1 LQQDE
6 EENAMKVA
14 INGFGRIGRTLF
26 KQLLAA
32 GGFDVVAVNDI
43 ASADDL
49 AYSLKFDTVRG
60 RYSRDVE
67 VAGDRLV
74 VDGRTSRI
82 LGKRDPQQLPW
93 GELGVELVFECT
105 GRFTD
110 AVDLERHLAA
120 GAGFVILSAP
130 VRDGDVPTLAHGV
143 NTATGKRIVSC
154 ASCTTN
160 AITPVMEI
168 LNRRVGVRK
177 ATMTT
182 VHAYTAGQALVDGPL
197 ADRRRGRAAAANLV
211 PSTTGA
217 ARATTKALPELA
229 GRFDGVAIRA
239 PVPVGSIAD
248 ITCLV
253 AAPTTV
259 EAINAVFRE
268 EAVSERYCGVLGVSD
283 DELVSSDVIGD
294 PRAAIVDLTLTQVVD
309 GDLVKLFSWYDN
321 EWGYS
326 AQLVRVAQEL
336 AASRV

>member
-1 LQQDE
+1 
-6 EENAMKVA
+6 MKVA

-26 KQLLAA
+26 KQLLEAR
-32 GGFDVVAVNDI
+32 GFDVVAVNDI

-82 LGKRDPQQLPW
+82 FGKRDPQQLPW

-110 AVDLERHLAA
+110 AADLERHLAA

-143 NTATGKRIVSC
+143 NTAAGKQIVSC

-259 EAINAVFRE
+259 DAINAVFRE
-268 EAVSERYCGVLGVSD
+268 EAVSERYHGVVGVSD

-326 AQLVRVAQEL
+326 AQLVRVAQDL